1 MAKNKTKKPKYRRQ
15 MAKDLQLGDRIELG
29 EKIYELI
36 EVERPMLDSKIP
48 LIFLPSDLVE
58 ERKTLTFDDRLRFT
72 VPRETMFILLN

>member
-48 LIFLPSDLVE
+48 LIFLPSDLVK

>member
-1 MAKNKTKKPKYRRQ
+1 MAKKTKKPKYRRQ

-36 EVERPMLDSKIP
+36 EVKRPMLDSKIP
-48 LIFLPSDLVE
+48 LIFLPADLVE
-58 ERKTLTFDDRLRFT
+58 EQKTLTFDDRLRFT